1 MSFLR
6 TVNNL
11 CEAKLKELNFGGKFF
26 SSHILCNSFIAG
38 GAIISVSKEEK
49 IKDYDLFVTKGTS
62 AVTLFNSLVQ
72 RVPGGSN
79 FQLEVTKDEKN
90 PNLERGTLKSAVVG
104 WPPENVKSLEDQI
117 DEFNQNCKSFKTTGR
132 SHKVVP
138 AYLSKN
144 ALTLNNGIQ
153 LIFRFIGEPKEVFT
167 TFDYEHCKVYWRPNP
182 LGLLLG
188 TVTYEGRSQESIAK
202 NELIYTGNTRFV
214 LSAVSRLNK
223 FIKRGWGISPS
234 SLLSLAVSSSK
245 VDWAN
250 RQALEEEL
258 LGIYGI
264 ENKTLKQILEMCST
278 EDKVDLDKVVQV
290 LGEV

>member
-11 CEAKLKELNFGGKFF
+11 CEASVKGLDLTDKQFNE
-26 SSHILCNSFIAG
+26 HILCNSFIAG
-38 GAIISVSKEEK
+38 GAIISATKNEK
-49 IKDYDLFVTKGTS
+49 IKDYDLFMTKGS
-62 AVTLFNSLVQ
+62 SVRSLFSILASRIVE
-72 RVPGGSN
+72 GGRL
-79 FQLEVTKDEKN
+79 QLLTKPDETNDK
-90 PNLERGTLKSAVVG
+90 LERGFLTIKEGFHTTYTLEELIDNFNEACKKLKPKSG
-104 WPPENVKSLEDQI
+104 
-117 DEFNQNCKSFKTTGR
+117 
-132 SHKVVP
+132 KVLP

-144 ALTLNNGIQ
+144 ALTMSNGVQ

-188 TVTYEGRSQESIAK
+188 SVTYEGRSQESIAK

-223 FIKRGWGISPS
+223 FINRGWGVSPS

-245 VDWAN
+245 VDWSN
-250 RQALEEEL
+250 REALEEEL

-264 ENKTLKQILEMCST
+264 ENNTLKTILGLCSK
-278 EDKVDLDKVVQV
+278 ENKVDLDKIVQL

>member
-1 MSFLR
+1 MSFVR

-11 CEAKLKELNFGGKFF
+11 CESKLLELNLGSK
-26 SSHILCNSFIAG
+26 SYNKDILCNSFIAG
-38 GAIISVSKEEK
+38 GAIISLSKEEK
-49 IKDYDLFVTKGTS
+49 VKDYDLFVTS
-62 AVTLFNSLVQ
+62 SDSVISLFNTLV
-72 RVPGGSN
+72 RRTPNGSCFELVVN
-79 FQLEVTKDEKN
+79 KDEQN
-90 PNLERGTLKSAVVG
+90 PNLKRGSLKLAEGFREKNLDDFIDNFNYSCKQ
-104 WPPENVKSLEDQI
+104 NKSY
-117 DEFNQNCKSFKTTGR
+117 NRTY
-132 SHKVVP
+132 KVLPV
-138 AYLSKN
+138 YLSKN
-144 ALTLNNGIQ
+144 ALTLSNGIQ

-167 TFDYEHCKVYWRPNP
+167 SFDYEHCKVYWRPNP

-214 LSAVSRLNK
+214 LSAISRLNK
-223 FIKRGWGISPS
+223 FIKRGWGIAPS
-234 SLLSLAVSSSK
+234 SLLSLALSSSK

-278 EDKVDLDKVVQV
+278 ENKVDLDKVVQV

>member
-11 CEAKLKELNFGGKFF
+11 CETKLKELNFGSKFF

-38 GAIISVSKEEK
+38 GAIISISREEK
-49 IKDYDLFVTKGTS
+49 IKDYDLFMVKGDS
-62 AVTLFNSLVQ
+62 AVALFNSLMN
-72 RVPGGSN
+72 RVPGGAN
-79 FQLEVTKDEKN
+79 FQLVVNKDEKN
-90 PNLERGTLKSAVVG
+90 PKLERGTLKSAVINFNNEKVQSV
-104 WPPENVKSLEDQI
+104 EELI
-117 DEFNQNCKSFKTTGR
+117 DEFNENCKRFKPSNR
-132 SHKVVP
+132 NHKVVP
-138 AYLSKN
+138 TYLSKN

-153 LIFRFIGEPKEVFT
+153 LVFRFIGEPKEVFS

-182 LGLLLG
+182 IGLLLG

-214 LSAVSRLNK
+214 LSAISRLNK

-234 SLLSLAVSSSK
+234 SLLSLAVTSSK
-245 VDWAN
+245 VNWSN
-250 RQALEEEL
+250 KQELEEEL

-264 ENKTLKQILEMCST
+264 ENNILKQILELCSV
-278 EDKVDLDKVVQV
+278 ENKVDLDKVVQI

>member
-11 CEAKLKELNFGGKFF
+11 CEGKLKELNFNSNFF
-26 SSHILCNSFIAG
+26 NKNLLCNSFIAG

-49 IKDYDLFVTKGTS
+49 IKDYDLFMTNAVSTKAVFSSLMNRVTGGTD
-62 AVTLFNSLVQ
+62 
-72 RVPGGSN
+72 
-79 FQLEVTKDEKN
+79 FQLVTQVDDKN
-90 PNLERGTLKSAVVG
+90 PKLERGTLALNGLHESD
-104 WPPENVKSLEDQI
+104 LETLI
-117 DEFNQNCKSFKTTGR
+117 DKFNANCKALKITSRT
-132 SHKVVP
+132 HKVVP

-144 ALTLNNGIQ
+144 ALTLSNGVQ

-202 NELIYTGNTRFV
+202 NELIYTGNTRFA
-214 LSAVSRLNK
+214 LSAISRLNK
-223 FIKRGWGISPS
+223 FIKRGWGVSPS
-234 SLLSLAVSSSK
+234 SLLSLALTSAK
-245 VDWAN
+245 IDWSN
-250 RQALEEEL
+250 KQALEEEL

-278 EDKVDLDKVVQV
+278 KDKVDLDKVVQV